1 MVCQSFIKIWLSI
14 SSDEVKL
21 FKQSSVSVNSTQED
35 HMTNFVHWVVENVDH
50 NIRTLTGKG
59 TFHGMGIIE
68 ISPSKLKYDAIKRL
82 KHNKKVD
89 LSATSVKITLYIG
102 PSFHGLSK
110 VKLRP
115 INNLT
120 LQTIHAPEGNLDLLW
135 HASWFFAPRNNHR
148 PNWSGYMMHVT
159 SQATTAYESASV
171 KFFPILDLNPS
182 DQTCIYST
190 LLFVIEEAKKLNIT
204 SLCNYF

>member
-1 MVCQSFIKIWLSI
+1 
-14 SSDEVKL
+14 
-21 FKQSSVSVNSTQED
+21 
-35 HMTNFVHWVVENVDH
+35 MTNFVHWVVENVDH